1 MSELPNEL
9 VEIAKNVNV
18 EKRNEVQNVLN
29 SVFAGVSKMR
39 EQLDLVEVTS
49 EDDKV
54 NMKLANT
61 IRLGIRQVR
70 LDAER
75 TFDQKR
81 SEVQEL
87 MISYKTLD
95 QLWLKGKQVT
105 QIMTKELEA
114 NAKWKEETKIRF
126 DAEAKEFETQQRM
139 IEVKKFDSE
148 INRIEFEKMSS
159 DSFDIFLSGVEVK
172 FNKKIDEEKRIESER
187 LAKIKADEDE
197 RERMKKENERL
208 RRDAEKKEKE
218 RVEEKAK
225 AEILRYEAIEKANQE
240 KAKADSIL
248 AEEKAKSDIARKKAE
263 LLAREDSERL
273 EAIVATEKAARLD
286 LENQAKKKAD
296 EELRINKAI
305 QAKAE
310 AEKKAELEA
319 LKAPKKVKLTN
330 WVNDFTII
338 TPSGMSEDETVKDIM
353 LKFESFKNWA
363 KKEIEKL

>member
-9 VEIAKNVNV
+9 AEIAKNVNV
-18 EKRNEVQNVLN
+18 EKRTEVQNVLN
-29 SVFAGVSKMR
+29 SVFAGVIKMR
-39 EQLDLVEVTS
+39 DQLDLVDITS

-61 IRLGIRQVR
+61 IRLGVR
-70 LDAER
+70 EVRIDAEKS
-75 TFDQKR
+75 FDKKR
-81 SEVQEL
+81 SEVQSQML
-87 MISYKTLD
+87 SFKTED
-95 QLWLKGKQVT
+95 QLWLKAKQVM
-105 QIMTKELEA
+105 QIMTKEIES

-126 DAEAKEFETQQRM
+126 DAEAKELETQQRM
-139 IEVKKFDSE
+139 IEVLRFDSE

-159 DSFDIFLSGVEVK
+159 DSFDIFLSGVEAK
-172 FNKKIDEEKRIESER
+172 FNKRIEEEKRVEYER

-197 RERMKKENERL
+197 RVRMQKENERL
-208 RRDAEKKEKE
+208 KKDAEKKEKE

-240 KAKADSIL
+240 KAKADRML
-248 AEEKAKSDIARKKAE
+248 AEERAKSDIARKKAE
-263 LLAREDSERL
+263 LIAKQETERL
-273 EAIVATEKAARLD
+273 EAILTTEKAARLD

-296 EELRINKAI
+296 EELRIKIGI

-310 AEKKAELEA
+310 SEKKAELEA
-319 LKAPKKVKLTN
+319 LKAPKKVKLTS
-330 WVNDFTII
+330 WVNDFTIV

-353 LKFESFKNWA
+353 IKFESYKNWA

>member
-1 MSELPNEL
+1 MSGLPNEL

-126 DAEAKEFETQQRM
+126 DAEAKELETQQRM
-139 IEVKKFDSE
+139 IEVLKFDSK

-225 AEILRYEAIEKANQE
+225 AEILRYEAIEKAV
-240 KAKADSIL
+240 SIL

-296 EELRINKAI
+296 EEFRINKAI

>member
-18 EKRNEVQNVLN
+18 EKRTEVQNVLN
-29 SVFAGVSKMR
+29 SVFAGVAKMR

-49 EDDKV
+49 ENDKV

-70 LDAER
+70 INAER
-75 TFDQKR
+75 IFDEKR

-126 DAEAKEFETQQRM
+126 DLEAKELETQQRI
-139 IEVKKFDSE
+139 IEVLKFDSE
-148 INRIEFEKMSS
+148 INRVEFEKMSS
-159 DSFDIFLSGVEVK
+159 DSFDIFLSGVEAK
-172 FNKKIDEEKRIESER
+172 FNKRIEEEKRIESER

-197 RERMKKENERL
+197 RLRIKAENEKL
-208 RRDAEKKEKE
+208 RKE
-218 RVEEKAK
+218 
-225 AEILRYEAIEKANQE
+225 
-240 KAKADSIL
+240 
-248 AEEKAKSDIARKKAE
+248 AEEKALELKAEREKLILARKQADEETSRNNAILAAERKRSNQAKEAAQIKANNI
-263 LLAREDSERL
+263 LA
-273 EAIVATEKAARLD
+273 AEKAARLA
-286 LENQAKKKAD
+286 LENQARQKAA

-305 QAKAE
+305 EAKAE
-310 AEKKAELEA
+310 AEK
-319 LKAPKKVKLTN
+319 KAPKKVKLTN
-330 WVNDFTII
+330 WVNDFAIV
-338 TPSGMSEDETVKDIM
+338 TPSGMSEDDTIKDIM

>member
-61 IRLGIRQVR
+61 IRLGVRQVR

-81 SEVQEL
+81 TEVQNL
-87 MISYKTLD
+87 MLSFKTED
-95 QLWLKGKQVT
+95 QLWLKAKQVM
-105 QIMTKELEA
+105 QIMTKEIEA

-126 DAEAKEFETQQRM
+126 DLEAKELETQQRM
-139 IEVKKFDSE
+139 IEVLKFDSE

-159 DSFDIFLSGVEVK
+159 DSFDIFLSGVEAK
-172 FNKKIDEEKRIESER
+172 FTKRIEEEKRIESER
-187 LAKIKADEDE
+187 LAKIQADEDE
-197 RERMKKENERL
+197 RVRMQKENEKL
-208 RRDAEKKEKE
+208 RNEAD
-218 RVEEKAK
+218 VKALELK
-225 AEILRYEAIEKANQE
+225 AEREKL
-240 KAKADSIL
+240 IL
-248 AEEKAKSDIARKKAE
+248 ARIQADEETSRNNAILAAERKRSDQAKEAAQLKAYNI
-263 LLAREDSERL
+263 LL
-273 EAIVATEKAARLD
+273 TEKAARLD
-286 LENQAKKKAD
+286 LENQVRAKAN
-296 EELRINKAI
+296 EEMKINKAI

-310 AEKKAELEA
+310 AELKAELEA
-319 LKAPKKVKLTN
+319 LKAPKKVKLNN
-330 WVNDFTII
+330 WVNDFTIV

-353 LKFESFKNWA
+353 LKFESFKNWS

>member
-126 DAEAKEFETQQRM
+126 DAEAKELETQQRM
-139 IEVKKFDSE
+139 IEVLKFDSK

-225 AEILRYEAIEKANQE
+225 AEILRYEAIEKAV
-240 KAKADSIL
+240 SIL

-296 EELRINKAI
+296 EEFRINKAI

>member
-1 MSELPNEL
+1 
-9 VEIAKNVNV
+9 
-18 EKRNEVQNVLN
+18 
-29 SVFAGVSKMR
+29 MR

-61 IRLGIRQVR
+61 IRLGVR
-70 LDAER
+70 DVRIDAEKS
-75 TFDQKR
+75 FDKKR
-81 SEVQEL
+81 SEVQGQML
-87 MISYKTLD
+87 SFKTED
-95 QLWLKGKQVT
+95 QLWLKAKQVM
-105 QIMTKELEA
+105 QIMTKEIEA

-126 DAEAKEFETQQRM
+126 DLEAKELETQQRM
-139 IEVKKFDSE
+139 IQVSKFDSE

-159 DSFDIFLSGVEVK
+159 DSFDIFLSGVEAK
-172 FNKKIDEEKRIESER
+172 FNKIIEEKKRIESER

-197 RERMKKENERL
+197 RVRMQKENERL
-208 RRDAEKKEKE
+208 RKEAEKKEKE

-225 AEILRYEAIEKANQE
+225 A
-240 KAKADSIL
+240 
-248 AEEKAKSDIARKKAE
+248 DIARKKAE

-296 EELRINKAI
+296 EEIRINKVI

-330 WVNDFTII
+330 WVNDFAIV
-338 TPSGMSEDETVKDIM
+338 TPSGMSEDDTVKEI
-353 LKFESFKNWA
+353 LQKFESFKNWA

>member
-18 EKRNEVQNVLN
+18 EKRNEVKNVLN

-61 IRLGIRQVR
+61 IRLGVRQVR

-75 TFDQKR
+75 TFDEKR
-81 SEVQEL
+81 TEVQNQML
-87 MISYKTLD
+87 SFKTED
-95 QLWLKGKQVT
+95 SLWLKAKQT
-105 QIMTKELEA
+105 MQILTKELEA
-114 NAKWKEETKIRF
+114 TAKWKEETKIRF
-126 DAEAKEFETQQRM
+126 DLEAKELETQQRM
-139 IEVKKFDSE
+139 IQVSKFDSD

-159 DSFDIFLSGVEVK
+159 DSFEIFLSGVEAK
-172 FNKKIDEEKRIESER
+172 FNKRIEEEKRIESER

-197 RERMKKENERL
+197 RVRMQKENERL
-208 RRDAEKKEKE
+208 RKEAD
-218 RVEEKAK
+218 VKALELK
-225 AEILRYEAIEKANQE
+225 AEREKL
-240 KAKADSIL
+240 IL
-248 AEEKAKSDIARKKAE
+248 ARI
-263 LLAREDSERL
+263 
-273 EAIVATEKAARLD
+273 
-286 LENQAKKKAD
+286 QAD
-296 EELRINKAI
+296 EEIRINKAI

-310 AEKKAELEA
+310 AELKAELEA
-319 LKAPKKVKLTN
+319 LKAPKKVKITN
-330 WVNDFTII
+330 WVNDFAIV

-363 KKEIEKL
+363 KKEIEKLWYYY